1 MGNSEVGS
9 WFFSDLLHCEIYCC
23 FFSPSDIS
31 SYFKM
36 TCLEF
41 SFLRSICC
49 TPHNPMWNTAGQC
62 LCLALTLPADSF
74 VSRVHSCGSS
84 SQSLLYRNVWKWVPF
99 SIHMCHDPRS
109 TGTTKALWRLGGGLK
124 LYCIKHTLSFSY
136 TISQLWCLPE
146 RGFKHSWHWLVCPD
160 TSDTF
165 PLMLPEPCERDPL
178 ILPAAWRKHDRRLVP
193 SISVLL
199 K

>member
-9 WFFSDLLHCEIYCC
+9 WFFSDLLHCEIYCS
-23 FFSPSDIS
+23 FFSPIDIS
-31 SYFKM
+31 RYFKM
-36 TCLEF
+36 SRLEF
-41 SFLRSICC
+41 SVLRSIYCIPNN
-49 TPHNPMWNTAGQC
+49 PHMMCNMAGQC
-62 LCLALTLPADSF
+62 LCLAFSF

-84 SQSLLYRNVWKWVPF
+84 SQSLLYENVWKWVPF
-99 SIHMCHDPRS
+99 SIHVCHDPCS

-146 RGFKHSWHWLVCPD
+146 GGFKHSWHWLVCPN

-165 PLMLPEPCERDPL
+165 PLMLPEPCERGPL
-178 ILPAAWRKHDRRLVP
+178 ILPTAWCKHDRRLVP